1 MKTIDTLIADINS
14 VLENHTSV
22 DEDKE
27 VFKAFAVGA
36 VTSLRKRMSAQEAR
50 PRRWHTTE
58 IPVIYGSEV
67 GEECGRKMVYKFND
81 SRADPEPMQ
90 PHTYLKFMYGDLLE
104 HVMVALILHTGH
116 KVEHLQT
123 KLEAECGTGRVS
135 GRPDITVDGICLD
148 IKTMAPYSFKRLVAG
163 DTGSFGYAE
172 QVSWYHHTLV
182 AEGKLNAGPVG
193 ILAIDKVSGKI
204 HLQLFAPVPFAALR
218 ENVSLLSKDIR
229 AYKNSHTLPAQLP
242 SVPYG
247 KSGNLML
254 DLKCR
259 YCPFKW
265 ECWKAANGGA
275 GLKAYAYSSGPVWF
289 TNVKR
294 KPRAGVPQLSRKEA
308 QKL

>member
-1 MKTIDTLIADINS
+1 MPTIDTLIADINM

-36 VTSLRKRMSAQEAR
+36 VTSLRRRMSAQEAR
-50 PRRWHTTE
+50 PRRWHTPE
-58 IPVIYGSEV
+58 IPVLYGSEV
-67 GEECGRKMVYKFND
+67 GEECGRKMVYKFNED
-81 SRADPEPMQ
+81 KADPEPMQ

-116 KVEHLQT
+116 TVRHLQA
-123 KLEAECGTGRVS
+123 KLEADCGTARVA

-148 IKTMAPYSFKRLVAG
+148 IKTMSPFAFKRLVQG

-172 QVSWYHHTLV
+172 QVSWYYHALRK
-182 AEGKLNAGPVG
+182 EGRLDAGPVG

-204 HLQLFAPVPFAALR
+204 HLQLFAPIDLAVLAN
-218 ENVSLLSKDIR
+218 NVSLLAHDIR
-229 AYKNSHTLPAQLP
+229 AYKTSNMLPMQLP

-247 KSGNLML
+247 KSGNMML

-265 ECWKAANGGA
+265 ECWKMSNETN

-289 TNVKR
+289 TKIKR
-294 KPRAGVPQLSRKEA
+294 APRKGVPQLTRKEA